1 MNNYKFNDNTLIHS
15 TGFNILNFISIMENG
30 IMSFKY
36 AKEHNVS
43 FNRNY
48 DGYNLDDMISCVR
61 YLYVNK
67 NEKDSSYVRYVMNGI
82 SFIVEDV
89 DFIYDKNERII
100 HRSDEVLVKDYI
112 SNSKFKGIMMPE
124 DYLDSSLN
132 SLEYVRSNA
141 TSYVLVKNIIN
152 MYKDFILKN
161 KKDADLSF
169 YDDIDRE
176 LYAINEA
183 YGVSKDDVEKEELK
197 LEFKDVISDLN
208 YEIGSDMGKI
218 FSKILGKDNVNL
230 SDVVS
235 YINEKSLNLP
245 LYVIPSY
252 KRKVK

>member
-1 MNNYKFNDNTLIHS
+1 MSNYKFNDNTLIHS
-15 TGFNILNFISIMENG
+15 TGFNILNFINIMENG
-30 IMSFKY
+30 IMSFNY

-67 NEKDSSYVRYVMNGI
+67 NEEDSSYVKYVMNGI
-82 SFIVEDV
+82 SFILEDV

-112 SNSKFKGIMMPE
+112 PNFKFKGIMIPE
-124 DYLDSSLN
+124 DYLDSSLD

-152 MYKDFILKN
+152 MYKDFILEN
-161 KKDADLSF
+161 NNDADLSF

-183 YGVSKDDVEKEELK
+183 YGVSKDEVERNELR

-218 FSKILGKDNVNL
+218 FSKIIGKENISL
-230 SDVVS
+230 FDVVS
-235 YINEKSLNLP
+235 HVNTEGLNLP
-245 LYVIPSY
+245 LYVIPIY
-252 KRKVK
+252 RRKVK